1 MGQSFVPEKSLL
13 VAVAVEITRGSRGV
27 GADTI
32 TMKIIGEGEE
42 ILVSSSIHVCEFFQ
56 GWLRFDMPQ
65 QGVTVDAGKPL
76 VIRLEDTGKG
86 GFGWRYGGDTYPS
99 GSRVF
104 LGSPQDGDFFFR
116 TY

>member
-42 ILVSSSIHVCEFFQ
+42 ILVSSSIHVCVGIAQ
-56 GWLRFDMPQ
+56 IKLIPPTM
-65 QGVTVDAGKPL
+65 
-76 VIRLEDTGKG
+76 
-86 GFGWRYGGDTYPS
+86 
-99 GSRVF
+99 
-104 LGSPQDGDFFFR
+104 
-116 TY
+116 